1 MAVKFNILSA
11 KQVLDSWV
19 AQIKA
24 EFPGSKPE
32 IRKSFLNIL
41 GRAFSLIIHGNYL
54 WLRNIADIPFIAL
67 CPVEFLDSHG
77 NDLGVTR
84 KGADGA
90 EGIVI
95 ITGVN
100 ASTVAVGDRLVS
112 ISDNIQYEATAIAT
126 IVAGTANLSVRS
138 LNFGLST
145 NKVTGIELEFVSPP
159 VGIDTTATVD
169 ANSLDGGAD
178 READEPYRQRLL
190 FKKRSPNQGGA
201 PSDYIQAALAF
212 PEVTRA
218 FVFPKEDGLGTVRVR
233 FMMDNKFVDGIP
245 QAADEVALKAFL
257 ETKLGAQVDIFASAP
272 IAQPEDMNATIDP
285 DTPALRTDITKAYQD
300 LILREA
306 APGVDGLV
314 DGTIFISKIRQ
325 AISNVPG
332 ENDNIVN
339 TPAGNLVPA
348 TIAHII
354 TPGNVTFT

>member
-1 MAVKFNILSA
+1 MAVKFNILTA
-11 KQVLDSWV
+11 KQVLDAWI

-24 EFPGSKPE
+24 EFPGAKPQ
-32 IRKSFLNIL
+32 IRKTFLNIL
-41 GRAFSLIIHGNYL
+41 GRAFALIIHGNYL

-84 KGADGA
+84 KPALGA

-95 ITGVN
+95 ITGVDT
-100 ASTVAVGDRLVS
+100 STVAVGDRLVS
-112 ISDNIQYEATAIAT
+112 TDNLQYEATAIAT
-126 IVAGTANLSVRS
+126 IVAGTANLPVRS

-145 NKVTGIELEFVSPP
+145 NKVTGILLEFVSPP
-159 VGIDTTATVD
+159 AGIDTTATVD
-169 ANSLDGGAD
+169 ASGLDGGAS

-190 FKKRSPNQGGA
+190 LKKRSPNQGGA
-201 PSDYIQAALAF
+201 PSDYINAALAF

-218 FVFPKEDGLGTVRVR
+218 WVFPKEDGLGTVRVR

-257 ETKLGAQVDIFASAP
+257 ETQLGAQVDIFASAP
-272 IAQPEDMNATIDP
+272 IAQPEDMNSTIDP
-285 DTPALRTDITKAYQD
+285 DTPALRTDITKAYED

-306 APGVDGLV
+306 APGVTGLV

-325 AISNVPG
+325 ANSNVPG